1 MGILG
6 TTAVAAL
13 VGREELN
20 LIRDSLAA
28 DGVEVIHAACAEEA
42 ASAPVLVIVYDADAS
57 KSWLDVLQLIRTFR
71 PAAKVIVLSRLADN
85 HMWVDA
91 LSNGAYDLL
100 SKPFYA
106 REIRTVVRGALDA
119 LRGHAVAA

>member
-13 VGREELN
+13 VGSEELD

-28 DGVEVIHAACAEEA
+28 DEVEVIHASCAEEA
-42 ASAPVLVIVYDADAS
+42 ASSPVLVILYDADAS
-57 KSWLDVLQLIRTFR
+57 NSWLDMLQQIRNFR

-85 HMWVDA
+85 EMWVQA

-100 SKPFYA
+100 SKPCYP
-106 REIRTVVRGALDA
+106 REIRTVVRGALDT
-119 LRGHAVAA
+119 LQGHASAA